1 MLESV
6 ARQSKVLK
14 EMLDTCVTVQ
24 PENTNDSKMETEL
37 VKEMRREVEEE
48 VPLPTIHSD
57 HLKIV
62 VRSENSF
69 HKTLLRIFGNGLG
82 CMISTDRRRPKG
94 SQLFKS
100 SLLSFSLQLN
110 YQVDGGSL

>member
-24 PENTNDSKMETEL
+24 PEHINDSIMKTEL
-37 VKEMRREVEEE
+37 AKDTRREVEEE
-48 VPLPTIHSD
+48 VPLPTIYSD

-62 VRSENSF
+62 VRSEF
-69 HKTLLRIFGNGLG
+69 CFMMRTFGKIHS
-82 CMISTDRRRPKG
+82 CISA
-94 SQLFKS
+94 
-100 SLLSFSLQLN
+100 LQ
-110 YQVDGGSL
+110 

>member
-14 EMLDTCVTVQ
+14 DMLDTCASNLQ
-24 PENTNDSKMETEL
+24 SDDGRDCNSSMEGGSLTEL
-37 VKEMRREVEEE
+37 RREVEEE

-62 VRSENSF
+62 VRSEKVSNF
-69 HKTLLRIFGNGLG
+69 KVAKFLKILLE
-82 CMISTDRRRPKG
+82 
-94 SQLFKS
+94 
-100 SLLSFSLQLN
+100 
-110 YQVDGGSL
+110 

>member
-14 EMLDTCVTVQ
+14 ELLDTCAVAIQ
-24 PENTNDSKMETEL
+24 PDGRDCNSSVENGFPTEL
-37 VKEMRREVEEE
+37 RREVEEE

-62 VRSENSF
+62 VRSENDFQS
-69 HKTLLRIFGNGLG
+69 
-82 CMISTDRRRPKG
+82 D
-94 SQLFKS
+94 
-100 SLLSFSLQLN
+100 
-110 YQVDGGSL
+110 

>member
-14 EMLDTCVTVQ
+14 DMLDTCASNLQ
-24 PENTNDSKMETEL
+24 SDDGRDCNSSMEGGFPTEL
-37 VKEMRREVEEE
+37 RREVEEE

-62 VRSENSF
+62 VRSEKVSNF
-69 HKTLLRIFGNGLG
+69 KVAKYCWNKTMF
-82 CMISTDRRRPKG
+82 
-94 SQLFKS
+94 F
-100 SLLSFSLQLN
+100 LQN
-110 YQVDGGSL
+110 

>member
-14 EMLDTCVTVQ
+14 DMLDTCASNLQ
-24 PENTNDSKMETEL
+24 SDDGRDCNSSMEGGSPTEL
-37 VKEMRREVEEE
+37 RTEVEEE

-62 VRSENSF
+62 VRSEKSF
-69 HKTLLRIFGNGLG
+69 QFQSGKILLESKDVFYRLKHTV
-82 CMISTDRRRPKG
+82 CC
-94 SQLFKS
+94 
-100 SLLSFSLQLN
+100 
-110 YQVDGGSL
+110 

>member
-14 EMLDTCVTVQ
+14 EMLNTCVTIQ
-24 PENTNDSKMETEL
+24 PLDEDNVSMETGFATDL
-37 VKEMRREVEEE
+37 KREVEEE

-62 VRSENSF
+62 VRSE
-69 HKTLLRIFGNGLG
+69 HGEMLLEMHVNIEHTV
-82 CMISTDRRRPKG
+82 CC
-94 SQLFKS
+94 
-100 SLLSFSLQLN
+100 
-110 YQVDGGSL
+110 